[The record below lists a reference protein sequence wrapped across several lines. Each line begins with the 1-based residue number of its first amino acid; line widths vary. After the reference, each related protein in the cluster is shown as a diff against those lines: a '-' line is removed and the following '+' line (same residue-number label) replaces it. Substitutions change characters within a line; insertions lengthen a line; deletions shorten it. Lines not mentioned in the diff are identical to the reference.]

1 VREPQIR
8 AMPGGGV
15 CGYRVAM
22 FSNVALAGLAVIGAV
37 GALAGLVGGFL
48 AGARSLI
55 GTALMGVIGAIVVAA
70 VARMAGAP
78 PIYGVGIG
86 FSYVYGAGGGL
97 LLSYIVGRNDRPA

>member
-1 VREPQIR
+1 MR
-8 AMPGGGV
+8 
-15 CGYRVAM
+15 GYPVAM
-22 FSNVALAGLAVIGAV
+22 FSNAAFAGLAVIGAV
-37 GALAGLVGGFL
+37 GAIAGLVGGFL

-55 GTALMGVIGAIVVAA
+55 GTALMGVIGAIAVAA

-97 LLSYIVGRNDRPA
+97 LLSYVVGRSDRPA